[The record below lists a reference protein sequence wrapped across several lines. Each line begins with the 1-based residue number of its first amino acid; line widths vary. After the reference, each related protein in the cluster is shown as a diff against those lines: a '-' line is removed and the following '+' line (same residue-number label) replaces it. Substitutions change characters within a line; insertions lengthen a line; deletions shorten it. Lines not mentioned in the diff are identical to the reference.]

1 MCGGSDKQTTT
12 TRPFPA
18 QEKALTEA
26 FDLSKGV
33 YNQGP
38 MAFFPGQTVAD
49 QSANTIAA
57 QQAAIEAAAPQAALG
72 MAGARSV
79 AAALDPTS
87 AQSQAVM
94 DPFISRL
101 QSQILPGIG
110 SRAIQQ
116 GAFGGDRQRIQEQQ
130 AAEATAGAATQAML
144 RNQLAAMS
152 ALPRAQAS
160 LLAPSRTL
168 SAVGAQQ
175 QAYDQALINADRQRF
190 MFEQQAPETALD
202 RLASRITGV
211 NLGQISETS
220 GGGGGSNLA
229 GNLGLGLGLYGLFG
243 GNSIGGGGK

>member
-57 QQAAIEAAAPQAALG
+57 QQAAIEAAAPQAGLG

-152 ALPRAQAS
+152 ALPTAQRALIQPAQ
-160 LLAPSRTL
+160 TL

-175 QAYDQALINADRQRF
+175 EAYEQALIDSARERF
-190 MFEQQAPETALD
+190 AFEQQAPETALD
-202 RLASRITGV
+202 RYISRISGI
-211 NLGQISETS
+211 NLGQINEASTKGGS
-220 GGGGGSNLA
+220 DAVNALGAGLAAYGIFGGGGT
-229 GNLGLGLGLYGLFG
+229 G
-243 GNSIGGGGK
+243 GQA